1 VNPMLTQSRRDLLVV
16 FITLLIV
23 FEMIAYVATT
33 PRPQEQFFQFYVLGA
48 NHLAAD
54 YYPSNNSDIRLA
66 EPVKWYIGVT
76 DLMGN
81 VQFVS
86 IRVKLGNE
94 TISPPND
101 TEGLPSPAPLVT
113 EFMRFIQNNEAWELP
128 FVWQISNFS
137 SINDSTR
144 ILELQINNQT
154 FSVPDSWARSG
165 HNFRLIFELWVWNV
179 DTAGLEFGW
188 YAGAEHRVAWLQI
201 WFNATA
207 SQS

>member
-1 VNPMLTQSRRDLLVV
+1 MLTQNRRNLIAI
-16 FITLLIV
+16 FITLLII
-23 FEMIAYVATT
+23 FEMITYVATT

-54 YYPSNNSDIRLA
+54 YYPSNDSNIQLA
-66 EPVKWYIGVT
+66 EPLKWYIGVT

-81 VQFVS
+81 MQLVS

-101 TEGLPSPAPLVT
+101 TKALPSPAPLVT
-113 EFMRFIQNNEAWELP
+113 EFMRFIQDNETWELP

-137 SINDSTR
+137 SIEGSTH

-154 FSVPDSWARSG
+154 FPVQDSWTRNG
-165 HNFRLIFELWVWNV
+165 YNFRLIFELWTWNV

-188 YAGAEHRVAWLQI
+188 YAGTEHRVAWLQV

-207 SQS
+207 PPQ